1 MAITD
6 QDLFTSLVLCHSIVG
21 DVLGDIVGKLLGDIE
36 GETTVGGREVI
47 GVG

>member
-1 MAITD
+1 MGVVKLGEIEG
-6 QDLFTSLVLCHSIVG
+6 DL
-21 DVLGDIVGKLLGDIE
+21 LGDNEGNVLGDIE